1 MKPVHEE
8 SWFPWVQVL
17 TFDVIQRPRPVEF
30 VDQVIRDVVDAHACG
45 GSEKDYLD
53 AARAALASGRD
64 LGQSYQMDQ
73 GDRAVRE
80 FLAAIVKKLEAR

>member
-17 TFDVIQRPRPVEF
+17 TYDVIQRQRPVEF
-30 VDQVIRDVVDAHACG
+30 ADQVIRDVVDAHACG

-53 AARAALASGRD
+53 AARGALASGRD
-64 LGQSYQMDQ
+64 LGESYDMQQ

-80 FLAAIVKKLEAR
+80 FLEAIVRKLESR